1 MFSQATV
8 SFEIG
13 PTRLL
18 TSVLR
23 SSQFVGCVHVLRLR
37 GSHAHPGSVEIISGT
52 EVEMVQHFQKLR
64 SGFGGTQRPFFLA

>member
-8 SFEIG
+8 SFEMG

-23 SSQFVGCVHVLRLR
+23 SLQFGGCVHVLRLR
-37 GSHAHPGSVEIISGT
+37 GSHAHPGRVETIAST
-52 EVEMVQHFQKLR
+52 EVEMVQNFQTLR